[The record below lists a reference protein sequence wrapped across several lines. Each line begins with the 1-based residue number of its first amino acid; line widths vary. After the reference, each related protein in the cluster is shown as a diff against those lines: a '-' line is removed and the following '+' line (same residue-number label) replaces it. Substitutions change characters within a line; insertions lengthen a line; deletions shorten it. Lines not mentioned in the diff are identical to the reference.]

1 MDEKLS
7 EFREWLG
14 DYAFGLPIVSS
25 RGNQAAWTEDANWV
39 VRIILDEFDE
49 RFGA

>member
-7 EFREWLG
+7 EFREWLC
-14 DYAFGLPIVSS
+14 DEW
-25 RGNQAAWTEDANWV
+25 QDATPV
-39 VRIILDEFDE
+39 IQRRIHDIIDEFEE